1 MFTIYYSSPI
11 GMLKIIATET
21 HIQEIIFM
29 DDKEALNTKKISTS
43 ENAILK
49 KCKKELDQYFK
60 GKRKQFSVSI
70 HQEGTP
76 FQEKVWN
83 ELLNIPFGKTV
94 SYAHISEAIQNK
106 KAVRAVG
113 TANGS
118 NHLPII
124 VPCHRVIGANGKLTG
139 YGGGIWRKQWLI
151 EHELTHSK
159 NNGLL
164 F

>member
-1 MFTIYYSSPI
+1 MFTSYYSSPI
-11 GMLKIIATET
+11 GVLKIIATND
-21 HIQEIIFM
+21 HIQEILFL
-29 DDKEALNTKKISTS
+29 DEETNVE
-43 ENAILK
+43 ENKFAIPK
-49 KCKKELDQYFK
+49 NNVIVKCRQELDEYFK
-60 GKRKQFSVSI
+60 GKRKIFSVAF
-70 HQEGTP
+70 HQKGTP

-83 ELLNIPFGKTV
+83 ELMHIPYGKMV
-94 SYAHISEAIQNK
+94 SYAHISESIKNK
-106 KAVRAVG
+106 NAVRAVG

-151 EHELTHSK
+151 EHELNHSK